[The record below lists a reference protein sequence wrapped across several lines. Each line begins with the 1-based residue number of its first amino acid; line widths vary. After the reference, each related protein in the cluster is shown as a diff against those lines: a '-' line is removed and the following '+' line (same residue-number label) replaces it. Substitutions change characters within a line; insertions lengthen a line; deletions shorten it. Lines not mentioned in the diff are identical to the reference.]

1 MLYIVKKEDNT
12 EMDNTEKLVFI
23 ETLGCQMNK
32 SDSEKIL
39 GILKALGYEQTQNHK
54 EANLLIIN
62 TCNIREMSKNKAY
75 SHLGMWGQMKKHRP
89 IKIAICGCVAQQD
102 AFDVFKRAPYVD
114 LVFGTHN
121 IYELPTLIKRLET
134 EENVCSIRKSD
145 YKDGQENFTPKRAL
159 GYNAWIPIIEGC
171 DYFCTY
177 CVVPYVRGRQRSR
190 MPEDIIKEVKTAISQ
205 GYPEITLLGQT
216 VDSYGRDLDNPS
228 ITLASLLRQ
237 VHEIEGLK
245 RLRFT
250 TSYPTDI
257 TDELIQT
264 VKELPKVCKYF
275 HIPMQSG
282 STEVLKRMKRRY
294 TREEYITIVN
304 KIRSQIENVTIT
316 SDFIVGFPGETEEQF
331 EETMSI
337 IDEAMLDYSNT
348 ASYSPRKQTPAATWR
363 DEFVDEQTKKERL
376 LILNNKVKESSK
388 ASNERYI
395 GKILEVLVDE
405 YKEDKGLISGKSQN
419 EKIVHAKGSKEMLGK
434 VVKVKITTASN
445 WCIKGEIV

>member
-1 MLYIVKKEDNT
+1 
-12 EMDNTEKLVFI
+12 MDNTQKLVFI

-39 GILKALGYEQTQNHK
+39 GILATLGYEQTQDPKH
-54 EANLLIIN
+54 ANLLIIN

-75 SHLGMWGQMKKHRP
+75 SYLGKWGQMKEHSN
-89 IKIAICGCVAQQD
+89 IKIGICGCVAQQD

-121 IYELPTLIKRLET
+121 IYELPNLLKRLET
-134 EENVCSIRKSD
+134 EENVCTIRKSD
-145 YKDGQENFTPKRAL
+145 YTEGKDNFFPKRAK

-190 MPEDIIKEVKTAISQ
+190 LPEEIIKEAKKAIAQ

-216 VDSYGRDLDNPS
+216 VDSYGRDLNNPN

-237 VHEIEGLK
+237 IHELEGLK

-257 TDELIQT
+257 TDELIQA

-294 TREEYITIVN
+294 TKEEYLEIVN
-304 KIRSQIENVTIT
+304 KIRSQVENVTIT
-316 SDFIVGFPGETEEQF
+316 SDFIVGFPGETQEQF
-331 EETMSI
+331 EETMNI
-337 IDEAMLDYSNT
+337 LDEAQLDYSNT

-363 DEFVDEQTKKERL
+363 DDFIPENIKKERL
-376 LILNNKVKESSK
+376 KTLNEKVKANSK
-388 ASNERYI
+388 LSNEKYI
-395 GKILEVLVDE
+395 GKVLEVLVDE
-405 YKEDKGLISGKSQN
+405 YKEEQGVISGKSQN
-419 EKIVHAKGSKEMLGK
+419 EKIVHAKGSKDLLGEM
-434 VVKVKITTASN
+434 VKIKITTASH
-445 WCIKGEIV
+445 WCIKGEII